1 MSSYS
6 IKDLEHLSGIKAH
19 TLRIWEQRYAIL
31 HPTRSDTNIRS
42 YGDSELKLVLNI
54 ALLQDKGGFKISE
67 IAKMSEDEIASQIL
81 ELSKSQLDFPDQIQ
95 ALTVAMM
102 DLDENRF
109 QHLTKNIVDTHGF
122 ESYMLNIIY
131 PFMRRLGTLWLSGS
145 VGPAQEHF
153 ISHLIR
159 QKVISAIDSQELCL
173 KPSAKK
179 FLLYLPE
186 GELHEIG
193 LLFANYVFRARKHSV
208 VYLGQSLPYDELL
221 LAYEIHQPDY
231 IFSVFTSEPNADAI
245 QVYLNN
251 MVKDMPNSQLLLT
264 GYQVLQKEVNVPTEI
279 HILRDFQSL
288 IDLANNCDLAK
299 TLV

>member
-1 MSSYS
+1 MVSYS

-19 TLRIWEQRYAIL
+19 TLRIWEQRYQIL
-31 HPTRSDTNIRS
+31 KPNRSDTNIRS

-54 ALLQDKGGFKISE
+54 ALLQDKAGFKISE
-67 IAKMSEDEIASQIL
+67 IAKMSEDEISNHIL
-81 ELSKSQLDFPDQIQ
+81 ELSKGQLDFPEQIQ

-109 QHLTKNIVDTHGF
+109 QQLTRNIVGAHGF

-159 QKVISAIDSQELCL
+159 QKVISAIDSQELSL

-208 VYLGQSLPYDELL
+208 VYLGQSLPYEELL
-221 LAYEIHQPDY
+221 LAYNIHQPDY
-231 IFSVFTSEPNADAI
+231 IFSVFTSEPNADEI
-245 QVYLNN
+245 QAYVNQ
-251 MVKDMPNSQLLLT
+251 MVKDMTSTQLLLT
-264 GYQVLQKEVNVPTEI
+264 GYQVLQKEVKIPSEI
-279 HILRDFQSL
+279 HIIPDFQAL
-288 IDLANNCDLAK
+288 IDLANGAELTKAS
-299 TLV
+299 V